1 MERFSICAFAH
12 FLTYGLRLKERP
24 EYDFQS
30 VDFGNVCHRA
40 LELYSRKL
48 EHTGESWTEVENKI
62 RKQYIDES
70 VDEAIT
76 DYGNSVL
83 YSSSRN
89 EYLVERMKRMLER
102 TIWALTE
109 QLAQGDFAP
118 SAYEVRFT
126 NGKIDRVDTCED
138 EDKVYV
144 KVMDYKTG
152 SK

>member
-1 MERFSICAFAH
+1 MPMDGLTRQVAEKLYGKYFTDSISRMERFSICAFAH

-76 DYGNSVL
+76 D
-83 YSSSRN
+83 
-89 EYLVERMKRMLER
+89 
-102 TIWALTE
+102 
-109 QLAQGDFAP
+109 
-118 SAYEVRFT
+118 
-126 NGKIDRVDTCED
+126 
-138 EDKVYV
+138 
-144 KVMDYKTG
+144 
-152 SK
+152 